1 LVLESASH
9 QTKPLVSNYGK
20 PLAESEKELSDLWTR
35 VIIQSIRD
43 AGSANIKTRA
53 EIFRW
58 VNTVEYR
65 RVTKYAG
72 INGALLKKGLI
83 FLIQTSENYP
93 RLVVNKSIEILESEL
108 QNMKV

>member
-1 LVLESASH
+1 
-9 QTKPLVSNYGK
+9 VSEYGK
-20 PLAESEKELSDLWTR
+20 PLAESEKELKDLWIR

-58 VNTVEYR
+58 INTIEYR

-72 INGALLKKGLI
+72 VNGLLLKKGLI
-83 FLIQTSENYP
+83 FLIETAENYP
-93 RLVVNKSIEILESEL
+93 RMVVSKSIEILESEL
-108 QNMKV
+108 PNMKL